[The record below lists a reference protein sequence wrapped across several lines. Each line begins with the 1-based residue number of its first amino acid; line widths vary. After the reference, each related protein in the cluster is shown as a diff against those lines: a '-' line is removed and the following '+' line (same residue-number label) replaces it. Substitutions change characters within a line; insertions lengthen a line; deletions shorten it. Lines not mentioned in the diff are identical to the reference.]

1 MRWYDPS
8 SKVKLVLVALH
19 LLDQAKHL
27 LELLGVFLNVSRQD
41 WQHVEVVTVDTLQ
54 LTSKCIA
61 DLVDLTGLSPKAIW
75 LKLLH
80 KLGVAFL
87 NEVLLSLWAH
97 ELQLL
102 ASLIV
107 AQGVDKKIEVVD
119 LFNLS
124 HEFADLRDKLL
135 RIDIVNQIDVDLVLP

>member
-1 MRWYDPS
+1 VRWYDPS

-107 AQGVDKKIEVVD
+107 AQGVYKKIEVVD
-119 LFNLS
+119 LFNLG

-135 RIDIVNQIDVDLVLP
+135 RIDIVNQINVDLVLP